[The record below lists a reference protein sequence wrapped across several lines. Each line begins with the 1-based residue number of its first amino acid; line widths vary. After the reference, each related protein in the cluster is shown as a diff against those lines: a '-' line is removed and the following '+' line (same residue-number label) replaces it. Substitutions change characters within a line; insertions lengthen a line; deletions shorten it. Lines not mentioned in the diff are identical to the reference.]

1 VISRITSVSLRSRGL
16 LLVPVGAFV
25 VHQLRYRI
33 AYGPQASV
41 QLAAQGHSYLA
52 SFAPWLVLLLCLA
65 TGSFLARIAQALAT
79 GRPTARRR
87 SFGAVWAVSSGL
99 LIAIYAVQEF
109 LEGLVAAGHPAGLA
123 GILGHGGWWAG
134 VAAVAVGAVIALLL
148 QVATVVVDAF
158 ARAATNRRRAR
169 LLLVPLRAAASASVV
184 RPRPLATA
192 RAGRAPP
199 LLA

>member
-1 VISRITSVSLRSRGL
+1 L
-16 LLVPVGAFV
+16 LPVGAFL

-33 AYGPQASV
+33 AYGPEASA
-41 QLAAQGHSYLA
+41 QLAAQGHSYLD

-79 GRPTARRR
+79 GRPTERRR
-87 SFGAVWAVSSGL
+87 SFGAVWVASTAL

-109 LEGLVAAGHPAGLA
+109 LEGLVAVGHPAGIA
-123 GILGHGGWWAG
+123 GIVGHGGWWAG
-134 VAAVAVGAVIALLL
+134 IVAVGVGAVIALML
-148 QVATVVVDAF
+148 QVATAVVDAL
-158 ARAATNRRRAR
+158 ARATTNGRRAR
-169 LLLVPLRAAASASVV
+169 VALLKPLSAASASIV